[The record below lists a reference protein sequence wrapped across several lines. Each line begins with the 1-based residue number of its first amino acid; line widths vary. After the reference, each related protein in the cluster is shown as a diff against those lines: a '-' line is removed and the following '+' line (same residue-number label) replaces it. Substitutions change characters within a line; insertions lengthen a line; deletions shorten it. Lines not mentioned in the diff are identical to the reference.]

1 MVPRTCLA
9 AKPSKPKPSHLNQY
23 ARNGP
28 QGRPMSPAG
37 DPRGRP
43 MSPAGG
49 RNSPAMNRPM
59 SPGMSRPMSPAGAPM
74 RPMSPGGRQMRPMSP
89 AGGRG
94 PGHHHGPP
102 GGRGH
107 NRPMS
112 PGGFNQAPRPLSPG
126 PRGGP
131 HGRSQSP
138 GPYGAAGPLPMPSAP
153 QRRRSNSASN
163 FQDRRMSPPG
173 PSKLGPGQGIRPM
186 SPAGMGMAI

>member
-1 MVPRTCLA
+1 
-9 AKPSKPKPSHLNQY
+9 
-23 ARNGP
+23 
-28 QGRPMSPAG
+28 MSPAG

-59 SPGMSRPMSPAGAPM
+59 SPGMGRPMSPGPMSPAGGPM

-89 AGGRG
+89 ANGRG
-94 PGHHHGPP
+94 PGPHHGPP
-102 GGRGH
+102 GGRGP

-126 PRGGP
+126 PLRGTP
-131 HGRSQSP
+131 KRSQSP

-153 QRRRSNSASN
+153 MRRRSNSASA
-163 FQDRRMSPPG
+163 FQERRMSPPG

>member
-1 MVPRTCLA
+1 
-9 AKPSKPKPSHLNQY
+9 
-23 ARNGP
+23 
-28 QGRPMSPAG
+28 MSPAG

-59 SPGMSRPMSPAGAPM
+59 SPGMGRPMSPAGGPM

-94 PGHHHGPP
+94 PGPQYGPP
-102 GGRGH
+102 GGRGPGPNRPMSPGGRGPGP

-131 HGRSQSP
+131 KRSQSP

-153 QRRRSNSASN
+153 MRRRSNSASA
-163 FQDRRMSPPG
+163 FQERRMSPPG
-173 PSKLGPGQGIRPM
+173 PSKLGPGQGMRPM